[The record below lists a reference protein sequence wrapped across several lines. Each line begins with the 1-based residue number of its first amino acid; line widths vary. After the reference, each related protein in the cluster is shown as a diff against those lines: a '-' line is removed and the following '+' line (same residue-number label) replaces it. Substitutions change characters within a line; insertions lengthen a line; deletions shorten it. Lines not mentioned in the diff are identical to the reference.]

1 MERTKVLELI
11 QLYVTGCM
19 SKEELQLMN
28 LLMEDEENF
37 PWIELAEYQNLIVL
51 IPSVLP
57 LKVPT
62 PRVKQRMVDNVYSL
76 IYGKSNSTK
85 KEVKV
90 QEEIREDQNTK
101 GKIDWASFS
110 VVNSKASHLQNTPK
124 TEHKISNNNFEEG
137 LELSRSKDELV
148 DEPIVFDDPPSED
161 PVTPKFKTTS
171 RSWKYFAIPIIVVI
185 AAIVFAVYKFSQ
197 EIETVPIT
205 SDVIKTTVV
214 EEIFD
219 SSSVDNDS
227 VVGLVLVDSVRK
239 MDTLQIADN
248 KETEKKILPT
258 APPKLPEPID
268 APLVVEAINPEDEV
282 VVTQMDIKEEKEAN
296 QPLREEIIEA
306 EEEPSYFVAVE
317 EMPEPLGGLKTI
329 QNKIVYPEIA
339 KRVGVE
345 GKVYV
350 RAFVDEIGNVTK
362 AELVKGIG
370 AGCDEVAVDAVL
382 NTQFKPGKQRGK
394 PIKVQVTVP
403 IVFKLR

>member
-1 MERTKVLELI
+1 MERTKILELI

-28 LLMEDEENF
+28 SLMEDEDNF

-62 PRVKQRMVDNVYSL
+62 PRVKQRMVDDVYAL
-76 IYGKSNSTK
+76 IYGKSNSTR

-90 QEEIREDQNTK
+90 QKEIQEDQNTK

-110 VVNSKASHLQNTPK
+110 VVKSKTSHLEITEKSKHK
-124 TEHKISNNNFEEG
+124 TSNNNFEE
-137 LELSRSKDELV
+137 EFDSSKIEDELV
-148 DEPIVFDDPPSED
+148 EESIVFDDPPSEE
-161 PVTPKFKTTS
+161 PVTSKFKTTS
-171 RSWKYFAIPIIVVI
+171 RSWKYIAVPVIVII
-185 AAIVFAVYKFSQ
+185 AAIIFAVYKFSQ
-197 EIETVPIT
+197 EAETAPIT
-205 SDVIKTTVV
+205 SQVMSTPVI

-219 SSSVDNDS
+219 SSTVENDT
-227 VVGLVLVDSVRK
+227 VMGMVLVDSVRK
-239 MDTLQIADN
+239 IDTLQIADN
-248 KETEKKILPT
+248 KESERKILPT

-268 APLVVEAINPEDEV
+268 APLVVEAINPEDEM
-282 VVTQMDIKEEKEAN
+282 VVTEIDFKEEKEVN

-306 EEEPSYFVAVE
+306 EEEPAYFVAVE

-329 QNKIVYPEIA
+329 QDKIVYPEIA

-350 RAFVDEIGNVTK
+350 RAFVDETGNVTK

-370 AGCDEVAVDAVL
+370 AGCDEVAVEAVL
-382 NTQFKPGKQRGK
+382 DTQFKPGKQRGK